1 LSDAARTGLGVDLLT
16 FEHDRLLLRYGFGF
30 TDVVERATAKA
41 AEVRAAEFQ
50 AGVSRLLDKLR
61 KFRPRVA
68 CFHGVTGYRHV
79 RDSLIDDGGDI
90 ELGLQPLRV
99 GTTQIF
105 LAPNPSGANAHY
117 SRDDQVRWYDAL
129 AALVRTDGD
138 VSVLTP

>member
-1 LSDAARTGLGVDLLT
+1 LSAAARAGLGVDLLT
-16 FEHDRLLLRYGFGF
+16 FEHDRLLLPYGFGF

-41 AEVRAAEFQ
+41 VEVRPTEFE

-61 KFRPRVA
+61 KFRPRIA

-79 RDSLIDDGGDI
+79 RDSLAGAGGGSI

-99 GTTQIF
+99 GETQIF

-117 SRDDQVRWYDAL
+117 SRDDQVRWYN
-129 AALVRTDGD
+129 T
-138 VSVLTP
+138 LTAFGAMCPF

>member
-1 LSDAARTGLGVDLLT
+1 LSAAARKGLGVDLLT

-41 AEVRAAEFQ
+41 AEVRPSEFQ

-61 KFRPRVA
+61 EFAPRFA

-79 RDSLIDDGGDI
+79 RDWLARDGGGNF

-99 GTTQIF
+99 GATQIF

-117 SRDDQVRWYDAL
+117 SRDDQVRWYNKL

-138 VSVLTP
+138 VSV